1 MGSRSFL
8 IIALVVVFAFLHSG
22 EALKC
27 YQCDSQTDDSCKN
40 KLETKHEE
48 TCSAGVD
55 LCFSCAVQLSDGKEI
70 KQRSCFPSLSPSL
83 GAQEDLKVKS
93 MQCAAC
99 NTDLCNAASTN
110 VLTLGWLA
118 LLWAIRSIFAGAY

>member
-8 IIALVVVFAFLHSG
+8 IIALVVVFAFLHS
-22 EALKC
+22 E
-27 YQCDSQTDDSCKN
+27 
-40 KLETKHEE
+40 
-48 TCSAGVD
+48 
-55 LCFSCAVQLSDGKEI
+55 LSDGKEI